1 MTEEYKILLVED
13 EANVAKL
20 FSYNLQKVGFKCDI
34 AVNGEEGFEKALNIN
49 PDLIISDIMMPVMN
63 GFEFRRKLLDH
74 PELRKIPFVFLTAKG
89 EDDDIL
95 EGYELEIEDYI
106 IKTSTPQVVI
116 AKVRAIL
123 QSKKKERAKA
133 VEEVQKAAGSMGAK
147 VVTSEFPKFEGYD
160 IKHWHVPFEETPGG
174 DFIDYVNVNDDYL
187 VVVLGD
193 VMGKKWGAWY
203 FAVAYAGYV
212 RSAIRFAIESTG
224 AIKAGEIVQSVN
236 KSIFKDERLSDVFVT
251 LSIILL
257 NKKERTAHYSGAGD
271 LPIFVCKNQEVEV
284 IKSNGL
290 LLGFNEV
297 GDYQDITIE
306 LQQDESIY
314 MISDGILESR
324 NPSTGEQFGKDRLI
338 EVIRRIKPTENSV
351 DKIKQAFSE
360 FTSSK
365 YEDDVSLL
373 CIKGLPN

>member
-1 MTEEYKILLVED
+1 MTEEYQILLVED

-20 FSYNLQKVGFKCDI
+20 FSYNLQKAGLKCEI
-34 AVNGEEGFEKALNIN
+34 AVNGEEGYKKALELN
-49 PDLIISDIMMPVMN
+49 PDIIISDIMMPVMN

-74 PELRKIPFVFLTAKG
+74 PELKKIPFVFLTAKG

-95 EGYELEIEDYI
+95 EGYELDIEDYI
-106 IKTSTPQVVI
+106 IKTSTPRVVI
-116 AKVRAIL
+116 AKVRAII
-123 QSKKKERAKA
+123 QSKKKERAKT

-147 VVTSEFPKFEGYD
+147 VVPSEFPKFEWYE

-271 LPIFVCKNQEVEV
+271 LPIFVSKKQEVEV

-306 LQQDESIY
+306 LQQGESIY
-314 MISDGILESR
+314 VISDGILESR
-324 NPSTGEQFGKDRLI
+324 NPSTGEQFGKERLI
-338 EVIRRIKPTENSV
+338 DAIKRTKPTDDPV
-351 DKIKQAFSE
+351 DKIKQTFSE
-360 FTSSK
+360 FTSGK

-373 CIKGLPN
+373 CIRGVSI